1 MVHLEGIQPCNWHT
15 VLPIAISCPVIFP
28 ESQWWLEISSLSKVI
43 LVLGKTKSHQI
54 QAVGGWVT
62 WVSWCFTKK
71 ICTRCDAWAG
81 ALSWWS
87 CQPPVRSCLNHANS
101 FCTEMFKLNAKFDA
115 DLLLYLLSH
124 FECDSPPYTCSLNSI
139 YCPHWL
145 VQWSHH
151 SSRMCIPVYS
161 PWLRGYIDDAQTV
174 LVILTMDRLFLDRP
188 RIYAM

>member
-43 LVLGKTKSHQI
+43 LFLGKTKSHQI

-124 FECDSPPYTCSLNSI
+124 FECNGHTVLTQWHLLPPLTSTVKSSFFA
-139 YCPHWL
+139 H
-145 VQWSHH
+145 VH
-151 SSRMCIPVYS
+151 SSLLS
-161 PWLRGYIDDAQTV
+161 LAAWLHRWRTNCSRYINNG
-174 LVILTMDRLFLDRP
+174 
-188 RIYAM
+188 